1 MTTRKPRG
9 RPADPDILT
18 PTEWQVVEAVRHG
31 LTNRDI
37 AERRRISLDA
47 VKYHVSNALTKL
59 GLTRR
64 AQLKRWD
71 GTALKSAMHTRHP
84 METQMTLGPVGQ
96 IARGVKDLD
105 AARQW
110 YAEALGL
117 THLYSFGDMAFFDCG
132 GTRLLLSP
140 SKGDSASI
148 LYITVTD
155 IHATQKRLEARG
167 VSFLNAPHMIHRHD
181 NGVEEWMAF
190 FNDNEGRPLA
200 LMEQVVSGE
209 LS

>member
-18 PTEWQVVEAVRHG
+18 PTEWQIVEAVRHG

-37 AERRRISLDA
+37 AKRRGISLDA

-59 GLTRR
+59 DLSRR
-64 AQLKRWD
+64 TQLKRWD
-71 GTALKSAMHTRHP
+71 GTALKSAIHSRT

-96 IARGVKDLD
+96 IARTVRDIA
-105 AARQW
+105 AARTW
-110 YAEALGL
+110 YTEVLGL
-117 THLYSFGDMAFFDCG
+117 AHLYSFGDMAFFDCG

-140 SKGDSASI
+140 AEDKGQSL
-148 LYITVTD
+148 LYISCTD
-155 IHATQKRLEARG
+155 IHATQKRLESRG
-167 VSFLNAPHMIHRHD
+167 VSFINAPHMIHRHD

-200 LMEQVVSGE
+200 LMEQVAPRKPG
-209 LS
+209 